1 MSDVKWIKVST
12 DLFSDEKIVFLRN
25 MPDGDSLLTLWIFLL
40 VLAGKIN
47 DNGYIYFKENVPYT
61 AQMLSLISH
70 IPQST
75 VELGLKTMQDF
86 EMIDI
91 DSNGMIILNW
101 EKHQNIK
108 GLEKIREQAKLRT
121 RKYREKLKELSPGN
135 IGSNN
140 SSNSEQCDASR
151 YVTVTHLEEEL
162 ELDIDKREDSSGH
175 VRDQPVPYSKIVD
188 LYHEICTSLPR
199 IKALSQSRK
208 GYIKARWQE
217 HPDME
222 FWKEFFT
229 EVESCKFL
237 TGKADYKDRK
247 PFYADLEWLTRP
259 NNFLKVL
266 EGKYQDKEEAVVDAE
281 RRAIIENIRRLKAER
296 TQ

>member
-1 MSDVKWIKVST
+1 MSDVKWIKLYT
-12 DLFSDEKIVFLRN
+12 DMFDNRKIKYIRN
-25 MPDGDSLLTLWIFLL
+25 LPQGNDILLMWIMLL
-40 VLAGKIN
+40 IYAGRTN
-47 DNGYIYFKENVPYT
+47 DNGYVYLIEEIPYT
-61 AQMLSLISH
+61 HDDLAKEFDL
-70 IPQST
+70 PNNT
-75 VELGLKTMQDF
+75 VKLGLETLHRLK
-86 EMIDI
+86 MIDS
-91 DSNGMIILNW
+91 DSRGLKILNW
-101 EKHQNIK
+101 NEYQNID
-108 GLEKIREQAKLRT
+108 GLERIRELT
-121 RKYREKLKELSPGN
+121 RQRVRRFRNKEKQKELPESTESACN
-135 IGSNN
+135 VTSNATVAF
-140 SSNSEQCDASR
+140 SNASR
-151 YVTVTHLEEEL
+151 ERRENK
-162 ELDIDKREDSSGH
+162 DILSSKEDSSGH
-175 VRDQPVPYSKIVD
+175 ERDQPVPYSKIVD

-199 IKALSQSRK
+199 VKALSQSRK

-222 FWKEFFT
+222 FWKEFFS

-266 EGKYQDKEEAVVDAE
+266 EGKYRDKEEAVVDAE

>member
-1 MSDVKWIKVST
+1 LSDVKWIKLYT
-12 DLFSDEKIVFLRN
+12 DMFDNRKIKYIRN
-25 MPDGDSLLTLWIFLL
+25 LPQGNDILLMWIMLL
-40 VLAGKIN
+40 IYAGRTN
-47 DNGYIYFKENVPYT
+47 DNGYVYLIEEIPYT
-61 AQMLSLISH
+61 HDDLAKEFDL
-70 IPQST
+70 PNNT
-75 VELGLKTMQDF
+75 VKLGLETLHRLK
-86 EMIDI
+86 MIDS
-91 DSNGMIILNW
+91 DSRGLKILNW
-101 EKHQNIK
+101 NEYQNVD
-108 GLEKIREQAKLRT
+108 GLERIRELT
-121 RKYREKLKELSPGN
+121 RQRVRRFRNKEKQKELPESTESVCNVTGN
-135 IGSNN
+135 ATVAFGN
-140 SSNSEQCDASR
+140 ASR
-151 YVTVTHLEEEL
+151 ERRENK
-162 ELDIDKREDSSGH
+162 DILSSKEDSSGH
-175 VRDQPVPYSKIVD
+175 ERDQPVPYSKIVD

-199 IKALSQSRK
+199 VKALSQSRK

-222 FWKEFFT
+222 FWKEFFS

-266 EGKYQDKEEAVVDAE
+266 EGKYRDKEEAVVDAE

>member
-1 MSDVKWIKVST
+1 MFDNRKIKYIRNLPQGNDILLMWI
-12 DLFSDEKIVFLRN
+12 
-25 MPDGDSLLTLWIFLL
+25 MLLIY
-40 VLAGKIN
+40 AGRTN
-47 DNGYIYFKENVPYT
+47 DNGYVYLIEEIPYT
-61 AQMLSLISH
+61 NEDFAKEFDL
-70 IPQST
+70 PNNT
-75 VELGLKTMQDF
+75 VKLGLETLHRLK
-86 EMIDI
+86 MIDS
-91 DSNGMIILNW
+91 DSKGLKILNW
-101 EKHQNIK
+101 NEYQNID
-108 GLEKIREQAKLRT
+108 GLERIRELT
-121 RKYREKLKELSPGN
+121 RQRVRRFRNKEKQKELPESTESVCNVTGNATVAFGNAYRERRENKDILS
-135 IGSNN
+135 S
-140 SSNSEQCDASR
+140 
-151 YVTVTHLEEEL
+151 
-162 ELDIDKREDSSGH
+162 KEDSSGH

-222 FWKEFFT
+222 FWKEFFS

-266 EGKYQDKEEAVVDAE
+266 EGKYRDKEEAVVDAE

>member
-1 MSDVKWIKVST
+1 MFDNRKIKYIRNLPQGNDILLMWI
-12 DLFSDEKIVFLRN
+12 
-25 MPDGDSLLTLWIFLL
+25 MLLIY
-40 VLAGKIN
+40 AGRTN
-47 DNGYIYFKENVPYT
+47 DNGYVYLIEEIPYT
-61 AQMLSLISH
+61 NEDFAKEFDL
-70 IPQST
+70 PNNT
-75 VELGLKTMQDF
+75 VKLGLETLHRLK
-86 EMIDI
+86 MIDS
-91 DSNGMIILNW
+91 DSKGLKILNW
-101 EKHQNIK
+101 NEYQNID
-108 GLEKIREQAKLRT
+108 GLERIRELT
-121 RKYREKLKELSPGN
+121 RQRVRRFRNKEKQKELPESTESVCNVTGNATVAFSNAYRERRENKDILS
-135 IGSNN
+135 S
-140 SSNSEQCDASR
+140 
-151 YVTVTHLEEEL
+151 
-162 ELDIDKREDSSGH
+162 KEDSSGH

-222 FWKEFFT
+222 FWKEFFS

-266 EGKYQDKEEAVVDAE
+266 EGKYRDKEEAVVDAE

>member
-1 MSDVKWIKVST
+1 MSDVKWIKLYT
-12 DLFSDEKIVFLRN
+12 DMFDNRKIKYIRN
-25 MPDGDSLLTLWIFLL
+25 LPQGNDILLMWIMLL
-40 VLAGKIN
+40 IYAGRTN
-47 DNGYIYFKENVPYT
+47 DNGYVYLIEEIPYT
-61 AQMLSLISH
+61 HEDLAKEFDL
-70 IPQST
+70 PNNT
-75 VELGLKTMQDF
+75 VKLGLETLHRLK
-86 EMIDI
+86 MIDS
-91 DSNGMIILNW
+91 DSRGLKILNW
-101 EKHQNIK
+101 NEYQNID
-108 GLEKIREQAKLRT
+108 GLERIRELT
-121 RKYREKLKELSPGN
+121 RQRVRRFRNKEKQKELPESTETVGN
-135 IGSNN
+135 VTSNATVAFGN
-140 SSNSEQCDASR
+140 ASR
-151 YVTVTHLEEEL
+151 ERRENK
-162 ELDIDKREDSSGH
+162 DILSSKEDSSGH

-222 FWKEFFT
+222 FWKEFFS

-266 EGKYQDKEEAVVDAE
+266 EGKYRDKEEAVVDAE

>member
-1 MSDVKWIKVST
+1 MSDVKWIKLYT
-12 DLFSDEKIVFLRN
+12 DMFDNRKIKYIRN
-25 MPDGDSLLTLWIFLL
+25 LPQGNDILLMWIMLL
-40 VLAGKIN
+40 IYAGRTN
-47 DNGYIYFKENVPYT
+47 DNGYVYLIEEIPYT
-61 AQMLSLISH
+61 HDDLAKEFDL
-70 IPQST
+70 PNNT
-75 VELGLKTMQDF
+75 VKLGLETLHRLK
-86 EMIDI
+86 MIDS
-91 DSNGMIILNW
+91 DSKGLKILNW
-101 EKHQNIK
+101 NEYQNID
-108 GLEKIREQAKLRT
+108 GLERIRELT
-121 RKYREKLKELSPGN
+121 RQRVRRFRNKEKQKELPESTESVCNVTGNATVAFGNAYRERRENKDILS
-135 IGSNN
+135 S
-140 SSNSEQCDASR
+140 
-151 YVTVTHLEEEL
+151 
-162 ELDIDKREDSSGH
+162 KEDSSGH

-222 FWKEFFT
+222 FWKEFFS

-266 EGKYQDKEEAVVDAE
+266 EGKYRDKEEAVVDAE

>member
-1 MSDVKWIKVST
+1 MSDVKWIKLYT
-12 DLFSDEKIVFLRN
+12 DMFDNRKIKYIRN
-25 MPDGDSLLTLWIFLL
+25 LPQGNDILLMWIMLL
-40 VLAGKIN
+40 IYAGRTN
-47 DNGYIYFKENVPYT
+47 DNGYVYLIEEIPYT
-61 AQMLSLISH
+61 HEDLAKEFDL
-70 IPQST
+70 PNNT
-75 VELGLKTMQDF
+75 VKLGLETLHRLK
-86 EMIDI
+86 MIDS
-91 DSNGMIILNW
+91 DSRGLKILNW
-101 EKHQNIK
+101 NEYQNID
-108 GLEKIREQAKLRT
+108 GLERIRELT
-121 RKYREKLKELSPGN
+121 RQRVRRFRNKEKQKELPESTESVGN
-135 IGSNN
+135 VTGSVTVAFGN
-140 SSNSEQCDASR
+140 ASR
-151 YVTVTHLEEEL
+151 ERRENK
-162 ELDIDKREDSSGH
+162 DILSSKEDSSGH
-175 VRDQPVPYSKIVD
+175 ERDQPVPYSKIVD

-199 IKALSQSRK
+199 VKALSQSRK

-222 FWKEFFT
+222 FWKEFFS

-266 EGKYQDKEEAVVDAE
+266 EGRYQDKEEAVVDAE

>member
-1 MSDVKWIKVST
+1 MSDVKWIKLYT
-12 DLFSDEKIVFLRN
+12 DMFDNRKIKYIRN
-25 MPDGDSLLTLWIFLL
+25 LPQGNDILLMWIMLL
-40 VLAGKIN
+40 IYAGRTN
-47 DNGYIYFKENVPYT
+47 DNGYVYLIEEIPYT
-61 AQMLSLISH
+61 HDDLAKEFDL
-70 IPQST
+70 PNNT
-75 VELGLKTMQDF
+75 VKLGLETLHRLK
-86 EMIDI
+86 MIDS
-91 DSNGMIILNW
+91 DSRGLKILNW
-101 EKHQNIK
+101 NEYQNID
-108 GLEKIREQAKLRT
+108 GLERIRELT
-121 RKYREKLKELSPGN
+121 RQRVRRFRNKEKQKELPESTESVCNVTGNATVAFSNAYRERRENKDILS
-135 IGSNN
+135 S
-140 SSNSEQCDASR
+140 
-151 YVTVTHLEEEL
+151 
-162 ELDIDKREDSSGH
+162 KEDSSGH

-222 FWKEFFT
+222 FWKEFFS

-266 EGKYQDKEEAVVDAE
+266 EGKYRDKEEAVVDAE

>member
-1 MSDVKWIKVST
+1 LSDVKWIKLYT
-12 DLFSDEKIVFLRN
+12 DMFDNRKIKYIRN
-25 MPDGDSLLTLWIFLL
+25 LPQGNDILLMWIMLL
-40 VLAGKIN
+40 IYAGRTN
-47 DNGYIYFKENVPYT
+47 DNGYVYLIEEIPYT
-61 AQMLSLISH
+61 HDDLAKEFDL
-70 IPQST
+70 PNNT
-75 VELGLKTMQDF
+75 VKLGLETLHRLK
-86 EMIDI
+86 MIDS
-91 DSNGMIILNW
+91 DSRGLKILNW
-101 EKHQNIK
+101 NEYQNVD
-108 GLEKIREQAKLRT
+108 GLERIRELT
-121 RKYREKLKELSPGN
+121 RQRVRRFRNKEKQKELPESTESVCNVTGN
-135 IGSNN
+135 ATVAFGN
-140 SSNSEQCDASR
+140 ASR
-151 YVTVTHLEEEL
+151 ERRENK
-162 ELDIDKREDSSGH
+162 DILSSKEDSSGH

-199 IKALSQSRK
+199 VKALSQSRK

-222 FWKEFFT
+222 FWKEFFS

-266 EGKYQDKEEAVVDAE
+266 EGKYRDKEEAVVDAE

>member
-1 MSDVKWIKVST
+1 MSDVKWIKLYT
-12 DLFSDEKIVFLRN
+12 DMFDNRKIKYIRN
-25 MPDGDSLLTLWIFLL
+25 LPQGNDILLMWIMLL
-40 VLAGKIN
+40 IYAGRTN
-47 DNGYIYFKENVPYT
+47 DNGYVYLIEEIPYT
-61 AQMLSLISH
+61 HDDLAKEFDL
-70 IPQST
+70 PNNT
-75 VELGLKTMQDF
+75 VKLGLETLHRLK
-86 EMIDI
+86 MIDS
-91 DSNGMIILNW
+91 DSRGLKILNW
-101 EKHQNIK
+101 NEYQNVD
-108 GLEKIREQAKLRT
+108 GLERIRELT
-121 RKYREKLKELSPGN
+121 RQRVRRFRNKEKQKELPESTESVCNVTGN
-135 IGSNN
+135 ATVAFGN
-140 SSNSEQCDASR
+140 ASR
-151 YVTVTHLEEEL
+151 ERRENK
-162 ELDIDKREDSSGH
+162 DILSSKEDSSGH
-175 VRDQPVPYSKIVD
+175 ERDQPVPYSKIVD

-199 IKALSQSRK
+199 VKALSQSRK

-222 FWKEFFT
+222 FWKEFFS

-266 EGKYQDKEEAVVDAE
+266 EGKYRDKEEAVVDAE

>member
-1 MSDVKWIKVST
+1 LSDVKWIKLYT
-12 DLFSDEKIVFLRN
+12 DMFDNRKIKYIRN
-25 MPDGDSLLTLWIFLL
+25 LPQGNDILLMWIMLL
-40 VLAGKIN
+40 IYAGRTN
-47 DNGYIYFKENVPYT
+47 DNGYVYLIEEIPYT
-61 AQMLSLISH
+61 HDDLAKEFDL
-70 IPQST
+70 PNNT
-75 VELGLKTMQDF
+75 VKLGLETLHRLK
-86 EMIDI
+86 MIDS
-91 DSNGMIILNW
+91 DSRGLKILNW
-101 EKHQNIK
+101 NEYQNVD
-108 GLEKIREQAKLRT
+108 GLERIRELT
-121 RKYREKLKELSPGN
+121 RQRVRRFRNKEKQKELPESTESVCNVTGNATVAFGNAYRERRENKDILS
-135 IGSNN
+135 S
-140 SSNSEQCDASR
+140 
-151 YVTVTHLEEEL
+151 
-162 ELDIDKREDSSGH
+162 KEDSSGH

-199 IKALSQSRK
+199 VKALSQSRK

-222 FWKEFFT
+222 FWKEFFS

-266 EGKYQDKEEAVVDAE
+266 EGKYRDKEEAVVDAE

>member
-1 MSDVKWIKVST
+1 LSDVKWIKLYT
-12 DLFSDEKIVFLRN
+12 DMFDNRKIKYIRN
-25 MPDGDSLLTLWIFLL
+25 LPQGNDILLMWIMLL
-40 VLAGKIN
+40 IYAGRTN
-47 DNGYIYFKENVPYT
+47 DNGYVYLIEEIPYT
-61 AQMLSLISH
+61 HDDLAKEFDL
-70 IPQST
+70 PNNT
-75 VELGLKTMQDF
+75 VKLGLETLHRLK
-86 EMIDI
+86 MIDS
-91 DSNGMIILNW
+91 DSRGLKILNW
-101 EKHQNIK
+101 NEYQNID
-108 GLEKIREQAKLRT
+108 GLERIRELT
-121 RKYREKLKELSPGN
+121 RQRVRRFRNKEKQKELPESTESVCNVTGNATVAFSNAYRERRENKDILS
-135 IGSNN
+135 S
-140 SSNSEQCDASR
+140 
-151 YVTVTHLEEEL
+151 
-162 ELDIDKREDSSGH
+162 KEDSSGH

-222 FWKEFFT
+222 FWKEFFS

-266 EGKYQDKEEAVVDAE
+266 EGKYRDKEEAVVDAE